1 MGLKCPQHPAQT
13 SVERPRGNVCRMKER
28 NSISLTQNSVSTG
41 SINQPSRQGLV
52 LSLPT
57 PKDIF
62 TPSSTAS
69 ENTGMLTVVWRGQ
82 CREDGKS
89 AVFTL
94 EGLYPSK
101 FLFQE
106 CTLQT

>member
-13 SVERPRGNVCRMKER
+13 SVERPQGNVCRMKER
-28 NSISLTQNSVSTG
+28 DSISLTRNSVTG

-62 TPSSTAS
+62 TPRSTAS
-69 ENTGMLTVVWRGQ
+69 GNTGILTDCGVAWTV
-82 CREDGKS
+82 
-89 AVFTL
+89 
-94 EGLYPSK
+94 
-101 FLFQE
+101 
-106 CTLQT
+106 